1 MMGIK
6 MEFLRTDKL
15 RIMRSNR
22 DNKRL
27 SITIINNYNDRYTE
41 SISIKTLRDFMRR
54 IDIKDR
60 EHNRAIRELIEVE
73 EY

>member
-1 MMGIK
+1 